1 MGHIVNDKLEIR
13 KESIIIFDDGL
24 ENSEISK
31 KTMKKIVDILVK
43 NPGYLEEGYI
53 FSNIQKD
60 EPKKDIKKY
69 AELLMSMS
77 ADFLGGGI
85 TEETY
90 LQNLRLISSQ
100 IIVQYKIILK

>member
-1 MGHIVNDKLEIR
+1 MGHIVNDELEIR
-13 KESIIIFDDGL
+13 KESIIIFDDEDLG
-24 ENSEISK
+24 NSEISK
-31 KTMKKIVDILVK
+31 KIMKKIVAILVK

-90 LQNLRLISSQ
+90 LQNLGVISSQ
-100 IIVQYKIILK
+100 IK